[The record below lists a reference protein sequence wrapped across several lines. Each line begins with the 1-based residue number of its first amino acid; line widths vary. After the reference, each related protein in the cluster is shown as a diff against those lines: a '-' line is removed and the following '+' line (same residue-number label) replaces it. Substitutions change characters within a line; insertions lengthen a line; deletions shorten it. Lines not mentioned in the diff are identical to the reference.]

1 MRYNSAIL
9 IKEGGNVAQKKL
21 SERQDMQIRTGR
33 EMEVYKANDMIQ
45 KGRHELSLQE
55 QRCVLYAISKIKP
68 EDTVFQEYTFELSDF
83 YKLCGLQG
91 DSYTELKAILQGLS
105 DRSWWATI
113 NDKGTES
120 LVRWFSTL
128 RTNKRSGKVTIE
140 FHKDM
145 MPYLLELTKENQYY
159 THYQL
164 KYILPMKSQYAIR
177 LYELLKSY
185 QRNNYEWFFDIEQL
199 RKQLNCEQYT
209 DFYDLRRRVLEPAVA
224 EINEYTDIKIAW
236 EAVKERRKVVRVVF
250 YMVGKN
256 KTDLLEADRAINDNL
271 DGQINLLDLL
281 EENRSSVRSQF
292 FKENLG
298 KNDK

>member
-1 MRYNSAIL
+1 
-9 IKEGGNVAQKKL
+9 
-21 SERQDMQIRTGR
+21 
-33 EMEVYKANDMIQ
+33 
-45 KGRHELSLQE
+45 
-55 QRCVLYAISKIKP
+55 
-68 EDTVFQEYTFELSDF
+68 
-83 YKLCGLQG
+83 
-91 DSYTELKAILQGLS
+91 
-105 DRSWWATI
+105 
-113 NDKGTES
+113 
-120 LVRWFSTL
+120 
-128 RTNKRSGKVTIE
+128 
-140 FHKDM
+140 

-199 RKQLNCEQYT
+199 KKQLNCESYK
-209 DFYDLRRRVLEPAVA
+209 DFKDFRRRVLEPAVA
-224 EINEYTDIKIAW
+224 EINEFTDIKIAW
-236 EAVKERRKVVRVVF
+236 EPMKEGRKVVRVVF

-281 EENRSSVRSQF
+281 EESRSSVRSQF

>member
-1 MRYNSAIL
+1 M
-9 IKEGGNVAQKKL
+9 AQKKL

-128 RTNKRSGKVTIE
+128 RTNKRSGKVTIK
-140 FHKDM
+140 FHEDM

-185 QRNNYEWFFDIEQL
+185 QRNNYEWFFEIDQL
-199 RKQLNCEQYT
+199 KKQLNCENYT
-209 DFYDLRRRVLEPAVA
+209 RFPDFRRWVIEPAVA
-224 EINEYTDIKIAW
+224 EINEFTDIKIAW
-236 EAVKERRKVVRVVF
+236 EPVKEGRKVARVMF
-250 YMVGKN
+250 YMIGKN
-256 KTDLLEADRAINDNL
+256 KTDLLEADRAINEDL
-271 DGQINLLDLL
+271 EGQINLLELL
-281 EENRSSVRSQF
+281 EESRSSVRSQF

>member
-1 MRYNSAIL
+1 MAR
-9 IKEGGNVAQKKL
+9 KKL
-21 SERQDMQIRTGR
+21 PERQNMALRSGR

-68 EDTVFQEYTFELSDF
+68 EDTIFQEYTFELSDF
-83 YKLCGLQG
+83 FKLCGLQKE
-91 DSYTELKAILQGLS
+91 SYHELKGILQGLA

-113 NDKGTES
+113 DDKGTES

-128 RTNKRSGKVTIE
+128 RTNKRSGKVTIK
-140 FHKDM
+140 FHEDM
-145 MPYLLELTKENQYY
+145 MPYLLELTKENKYF

-185 QRNNYEWFFDIEQL
+185 QRNNIEWFFDIDQL
-199 RKQLNCEQYT
+199 KKQLNCETYKNFA
-209 DFYDLRRRVLEPAVA
+209 DFNRRVLEPAVA

-236 EAVKERRKVVRVVF
+236 DIEKEGRKVSKVVF
-250 YMVGKN
+250 FMVGKR
-256 KTDLLEADRAINDNL
+256 KAELLEADQAITDAL
-271 DGQINLLDLL
+271 DGQIDIQDLL
-281 EENRSSVRSQF
+281 
-292 FKENLG
+292 KENQSSIKEQFLKENFDRRNNHG
-298 KNDK
+298 NHK